1 VTDRYARAIEQLG
14 SDKLDVRIGGIHA
27 LERIARDSPR
37 DHPTIMAVLAAFIL
51 EHSRD
56 QWPPAEPGA
65 EPPERTTRPD
75 VQAAATV
82 IGRRNSGHSS
92 EQINLNAAV
101 LTRADLTGA
110 DLTGANLAFADLT
123 GADLTGANLIF
134 ANFAFAD
141 LTGADL
147 TGANLTFANLIFAD
161 LTRADLTFAVLTRA
175 DLTGANLARDDLTG
189 GLGSADL
196 TGADLSS
203 SLWPSDAAV
212 PEGWRRDTDSGRLKR
227 TDRGPEEAGD

>member
-123 GADLTGANLIF
+123 GADLT
-134 ANFAFAD
+134 
-141 LTGADL
+141 
-147 TGANLTFANLIFAD
+147 
-161 LTRADLTFAVLTRA
+161 FAVLTRA

>member
-51 EHSRD
+51 EHSRE

-82 IGRRNSGHSS
+82 IGRRNSGHNS

-110 DLTGANLAFADLT
+110 DL
-123 GADLTGANLIF
+123 
-134 ANFAFAD
+134 
-141 LTGADL
+141 
-147 TGANLTFANLIFAD
+147 
-161 LTRADLTFAVLTRA
+161 
-175 DLTGANLARDDLTG
+175 
-189 GLGSADL
+189 
-196 TGADLSS
+196 SS

-212 PEGWRRDTDSGRLKR
+212 PAGWQ
-227 TDRGPEEAGD
+227 RGPGSDRLERASTWPGDAPTDPAPTA